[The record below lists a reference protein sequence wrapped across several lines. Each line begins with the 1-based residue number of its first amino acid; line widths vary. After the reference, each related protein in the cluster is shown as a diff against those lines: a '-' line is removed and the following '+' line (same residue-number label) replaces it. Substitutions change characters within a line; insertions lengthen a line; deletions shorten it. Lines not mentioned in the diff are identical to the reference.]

1 MAMVVLL
8 VDGYEGA
15 ISVGPDVADHLARLG
30 VTNVAV
36 VGDRQMTGLVLEG
49 WLFDVASAPE
59 AARGV
64 VGPDRSFRV
73 LQPRIHL
80 AVSAR
85 LDGGTDVSQATIPTR
100 DRSGSAPGDQP
111 DERRLG
117 AHAQG
122 RS

>member
-1 MAMVVLL
+1 MVVLL
-8 VDGYEGA
+8 VDGHDGG

-36 VGDRQMTGLVLEG
+36 VGDRTTTGLVLEG
-49 WLFDVASAPE
+49 WLFDVVSAPE
-59 AARGV
+59 AARAV

-80 AVSAR
+80 VVSAR

-100 DRSGSAPGDQP
+100 DRGGSAPGTQP
-111 DERRLG
+111 DKRRLRTPAPG
-117 AHAQG
+117 G
-122 RS
+122 S